1 MLLDITILVLRET
14 LEASVLFAVLLSIAA
29 QSKLGAKWLFAGI
42 VGGALMA
49 AAYSTHFSAVSQW
62 FEYAGQEVLNSTLQ
76 FAICI
81 SLLIISFW
89 RLFMNL
95 NTSQTFILR
104 MMFLVVVLALT
115 RELTELVIFYS
126 GIIQAQGSW
135 TNAVTGGFA
144 GLTIGASIGVLVF
157 ATIDRLSLTFQ
168 MIVQVVLLALVAAGT
183 VVQGIQLLM
192 QVDWVSATSPV
203 WDTNHLL
210 AEVSITGQMF
220 YAVFGYEATPTLL
233 EVVFYWSTI
242 TIAFTALFVRVGRSQ
257 LTHLKERYANQ

>member
-1 MLLDITILVLRET
+1 
-14 LEASVLFAVLLSIAA
+14 
-29 QSKLGAKWLFAGI
+29 
-42 VGGALMA
+42 
-49 AAYSTHFSAVSQW
+49 
-62 FEYAGQEVLNSTLQ
+62 
-76 FAICI
+76 
-81 SLLIISFW
+81 
-89 RLFMNL
+89 
-95 NTSQTFILR
+95 

-233 EVVFYWSTI
+233 EVVFYWVYYYDS
-242 TIAFTALFVRVGRSQ
+242 VHRVVCTSRSQ
-257 LTHLKERYANQ
+257 SVDSFEGTLCEPIKTLCCYCSQ